1 MDLREEPV
9 YPNEISEIVNWKTLI
24 PMIGVQ
30 TLIYILVG
38 IALLV
43 AVIVYLELKHPYNL
57 KREKELGCFNWKSLN
72 LNYTGVV

>member
-43 AVIVYLELKHPYNL
+43 AVIVYLELKHPHNL
-57 KREKELGCFNWKSLN
+57 KRKKRA
-72 LNYTGVV
+72 GVL